1 MEERGWQKSKTL
13 GEAARHALTGI
24 GHALRHERNFRI
36 QLLIYIVGVAA
47 ALIVGMPLSALALVV
62 LSATLILVLEMA
74 NTALEVI
81 ADAISPQYHE
91 GLRRAKDIAAGG
103 VLLASLGAA
112 ATYLL
117 LFIPQLL

>member
-91 GLRRAKDIAAGG
+91 GLRRAEDIAAGG
-103 VLLASLGAA
+103 GVVPPLGGAGGH
-112 ATYLL
+112 
-117 LFIPQLL
+117 LFLVFSPLF